1 MADKK
6 TELAVYDAIRTIA
19 KRIGINEDSEKTV
32 FEISDTEDPNKKT
45 LTLKSGSWDG
55 AEPWFAIDTD
65 QKLYTLIS
73 IESMN
78 KMVESLRSAQQEN
91 FNLKLEKTIWQ
102 HIPVDF
108 HDVWAVAMDEISRLA
123 SKSNGAKAINI
134 DLDRLVGNIKKRHP
148 NLFVDLKDL
157 MLTRSQ
163 EG

>member
-1 MADKK
+1 MKMADKK

-19 KRIGINEDSEKTV
+19 RRIGIHEDVEKTV
-32 FEISDTEDPNKKT
+32 FEITDTEDPNKKI

-55 AEPWFAIDTD
+55 AEPWFAVDSK
-65 QKLYTLIS
+65 QKLYTLVS

-78 KMVESLRSAQQEN
+78 KMVDSLRSTQQEN

-108 HDVWAVAMDEISRLA
+108 QDVWAVAMDEIRHIA

-157 MLTRSQ
+157 MLTRPQ
-163 EG
+163 